1 MTGKLPPRK
10 DIPWRPEEDALLREL
25 ARTGEDVA
33 KIAKRLNRSS
43 SATRNRALK
52 LDVALAKA
60 RRLKDLTGK

>member
-1 MTGKLPPRK
+1 MKVPRRQ
-10 DIPWRPEEDALLREL
+10 DIPWRPDEDALLRKL

-33 KIAKRLNRSS
+33 KIAKHLSRSS

-60 RRLKDLTGK
+60 RKLKDLKGK